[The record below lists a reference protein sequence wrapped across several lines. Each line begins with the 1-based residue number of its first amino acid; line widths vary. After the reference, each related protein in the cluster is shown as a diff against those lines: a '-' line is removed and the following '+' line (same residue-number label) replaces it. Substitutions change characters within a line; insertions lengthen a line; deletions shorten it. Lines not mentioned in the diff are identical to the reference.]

1 MISTIEYD
9 AFQVV
14 SFTLQNVYAPLK
26 KKYLKSNHASF
37 GTKELRKA
45 ITQRVRPRNI
55 YLKQWTET
63 TKVAYNQQTNNCVN
77 ILMNSKDLI
86 LKVLMWNLL
95 RKIKNVWRS
104 FTLLSKRN

>member
-9 AFQVV
+9 AFQVISV
-14 SFTLQNVYAPLK
+14 TLQNVYAPLK
-26 KKYLKSNHASF
+26 KKYLKTNHASF

-45 ITQRVRPRNI
+45 ITQRIRPRNI

-86 LKVLMWNLL
+86 LKVSMWNLL
-95 RKIKNVWRS
+95 KKIKNVWRS